1 MLTLFYSSFELTI
14 FFFLELLSLDR
25 YMFGYGGDTRG
36 WKDTIKTL
44 KVTYASLQVMAILCV
59 FTSFVLRKKQQS
71 IYSLFLILFLH
82 FETYMYIETH
92 ILSLSPIAEEEMD
105 AARRYCTN
113 FRDMT
118 LEHESFL
125 RSLLY
130 EMFPKARVDAY
141 FIVMKREPGGKYFQ
155 KKIFFPKK

>member
-1 MLTLFYSSFELTI
+1 M
-14 FFFLELLSLDR
+14 
-25 YMFGYGGDTRG
+25 
-36 WKDTIKTL
+36 
-44 KVTYASLQVMAILCV
+44 
-59 FTSFVLRKKQQS
+59 QQS

-82 FETYMYIETH
+82 FETYMYVETH
-92 ILSLSPIAEEEMD
+92 ILSLSPIVEEEMD

-130 EMFPKARVDAY
+130 EMFPKTRVDAY
-141 FIVMKREPGGKYFQ
+141 FYIMKREPGGKYFQ
-155 KKIFFPKK
+155 KINILSKKINSKK